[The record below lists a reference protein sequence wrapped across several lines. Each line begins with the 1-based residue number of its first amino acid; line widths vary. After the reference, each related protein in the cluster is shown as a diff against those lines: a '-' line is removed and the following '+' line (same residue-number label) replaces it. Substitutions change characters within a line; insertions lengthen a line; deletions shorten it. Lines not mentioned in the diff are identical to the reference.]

1 MVRTHYIAELFCLGQ
16 YCPFGELSRN
26 QEANTMD
33 KKKDEELNNSSIQ
46 PSTYSKEELAKLRDF
61 IDVLKKDED
70 RSALACWGDHHDYS
84 HGY

>member
-1 MVRTHYIAELFCLGQ
+1 M
-16 YCPFGELSRN
+16 
-26 QEANTMD
+26 
-33 KKKDEELNNSSIQ
+33 EEKVLNVSNAAQ
-46 PSTYSKEELAKLRDF
+46 PESYSKEELAKLRDF